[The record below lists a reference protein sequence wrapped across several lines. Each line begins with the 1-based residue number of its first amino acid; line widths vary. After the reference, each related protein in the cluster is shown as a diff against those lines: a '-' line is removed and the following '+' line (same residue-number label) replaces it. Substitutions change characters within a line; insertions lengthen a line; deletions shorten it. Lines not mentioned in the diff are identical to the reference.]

1 MCFRVYALED
11 VPIRGKV
18 RRDSINANSNIN
30 TNTNTIISNN
40 NINTISST
48 YNNINNNSNTGTVT
62 LDLSTNNSSKLSSGK
77 IFSGTNSREGPSQK
91 IDKSVL
97 NKMATV
103 QTTKTSTQK
112 NDRGSKRDCVIF

>member
-1 MCFRVYALED
+1 MED
-11 VPIRGKV
+11 VSIRGKV
-18 RRDSINANSNIN
+18 RRDSINTNTNSNIN
-30 TNTNTIISNN
+30 TNSNLN
-40 NINTISST
+40 NINTISSF
-48 YNNINNNSNTGTVT
+48 NNYNNNSSNSVPVT

-77 IFSGTNSREGPSQK
+77 IFSGTNSRDGPSQK

-103 QTTKTSTQK
+103 QTTKTTTQK